1 MKPQKIYSAQTSTQ
15 DSGLAALLM
24 LFKHYHQA
32 VSEKQLQEYYHQV
45 SADTSIARLQKVAEH
60 FGLEAQVIQTDM
72 RLFKEQHLSY
82 PFIAH
87 VVKGQELDH
96 YYVVLQADKKDL
108 LVADP
113 NPKIGIV
120 RLSYEQFQREWTGL
134 ALFAAPLSPDVV
146 DNQQSLKQQLFSIM
160 RQQKT
165 IVMGIMVAA
174 LCELVVS
181 ILGAFFI
188 EGLIDTYLPNKMI
201 KTFTIVALGLL
212 VAYLFQAVFAFVRHF
227 LMSIFDQHWTL
238 DRVLAATRQLLKLP
252 LAFWQNK
259 APAEL
264 LNLINQMAEPGI
276 SQLLN
281 IILDVAVVIV
291 LGVILAFQNGILLV
305 LAVLSLPLSAL
316 IIWLFNQP
324 LYQLQQQQLT
334 NRMPWNEVLEQSLAK
349 IETLKAFG
357 IEEQAYQ
364 LFDQK
369 FSAWLQSQ
377 LEYKHKRLLQQ
388 AFQLGL
394 LFCLSGL
401 VLLVGANLVVKSWL
415 TSGQLVTFSILLVYF
430 MLAVQK
436 IVNLQPQLQRTFW
449 AQQQLKSL
457 APTASTATVATA
469 EQVQGPL
476 FIKQLEYHNLIKNI
490 DLTLMPQDKLAIV
503 GRSGS
508 GKTTLAQLL
517 AGLQQPTSGQIQLNG
532 HELVTITAPLLRQQI
547 TYLPQIPQLIPGT
560 ILDNLKLG
568 GRDNLTWTEIEAT
581 CAAVQIKDKIEKLP
595 LKYDTH
601 LDYSRPILSTG
612 QKQQLLLA
620 RALLSKAQILILDEA
635 TGAIDAIT
643 EAQII
648 KQLLES
654 QQTVVF
660 ITQNLELARKINNI
674 AVLEQGK
681 IVEQGSQRELL
692 AQKGEYYQLF
702 KAARSRKNG

>member
-1 MKPQKIYSAQTSTQ
+1 
-15 DSGLAALLM
+15 
-24 LFKHYHQA
+24 
-32 VSEKQLQEYYHQV
+32 
-45 SADTSIARLQKVAEH
+45 
-60 FGLEAQVIQTDM
+60 
-72 RLFKEQHLSY
+72 
-82 PFIAH
+82 
-87 VVKGQELDH
+87 
-96 YYVVLQADKKDL
+96 
-108 LVADP
+108 
-113 NPKIGIV
+113 
-120 RLSYEQFQREWTGL
+120 
-134 ALFAAPLSPDVV
+134 
-146 DNQQSLKQQLFSIM
+146 
-160 RQQKT
+160 
-165 IVMGIMVAA
+165 
-174 LCELVVS
+174 
-181 ILGAFFI
+181 
-188 EGLIDTYLPNKMI
+188 MI

-212 VAYLFQAVFAFVRHF
+212 VAYLFQAVFAFGRHF
-227 LMSIFDQHWTL
+227 LMTIFDQHWTL

-388 AFQLGL
+388 AFQLCL

-532 HELVTITAPLLRQQI
+532 HELVTITTPLLRQQI

-568 GRDNLTWTEIEAT
+568 GRDNLTWTEIEAA

-601 LDYSRPILSTG
+601 LDYSHPILSTG

-648 KQLLES
+648 KQLLAS
-654 QQTVVF
+654 KQTVVF